1 MTTVGAWRAEVS
13 DSFRPISG
21 SFRQAS
27 RPRLCY
33 LHGMSQQQRLLIGLL
48 CGLVAGAFWGG
59 VFLAPKLLHA
69 FTPLQ
74 MTAGR
79 YLCYG
84 LASAVLLGPS
94 ARRVLARLT
103 WADWR
108 DLAGLS
114 LLGNIAYYVC
124 LAVSV
129 QIAGVA
135 PASLIIGLL
144 PVTITLVGAKPGEG
158 VALRRLVA
166 PLLLVGAGVVC
177 INIAAFQS
185 ATNISVAR
193 LSLGLLAAAGAL
205 VLWTVYAVWNAR
217 RLAATPRFNSHEWS
231 LLTGVV
237 TGLLSLLLVIPAF
250 LGGASHIP
258 NAWLLF
264 WGVSLAV
271 ALGASVIGNGLWNAA
286 SRLLPLSLSG
296 QLIVFETLFALL
308 YGFLHEA
315 RWPQP
320 LEAAAIVL
328 MLAGVLWSVHLH
340 RPDTEAHPAE

>member
-1 MTTVGAWRAEVS
+1 MDHR
-13 DSFRPISG
+13 R
-21 SFRQAS
+21 
-27 RPRLCY
+27 
-33 LHGMSQQQRLLIGLL
+33 RLLIGLL

-59 VFLAPKLLHA
+59 VFLAPRLLAA

-79 YLCYG
+79 YVCYG
-84 LASAVLLGPS
+84 LASAALLAPA
-94 ARRVLARLT
+94 ARGVMARMTL
-103 WADWR
+103 ADWR

-114 LLGNIAYYVC
+114 LLGNIVYYVC

-129 QIAGVA
+129 QIAGVV

-144 PVTITLVGAKPGEG
+144 PVTITLVGARENGKGQGGG
-158 VALRRLVA
+158 VALRRLAA
-166 PLLLVGAGVVC
+166 PLLLVAAGVAC
-177 INIAAFQS
+177 INVAAFQT
-185 ATNISVAR
+185 AGDVGVGR
-193 LSLGLLAAAGAL
+193 LVLGLLAAVGAL
-205 VLWTVYAVWNAR
+205 AVWTVYAVWNAR

-250 LGGASHIP
+250 VGGAPHVP
-258 NAWLLF
+258 AGWALF

-271 ALGASVIGNGLWNAA
+271 ALGASVIGNGLWNTA

-308 YGFLHEA
+308 YGFLHDA
-315 RWPQP
+315 RWPLP
-320 LEAAAIVL
+320 LETAAIVL

-340 RPDTEAHPAE
+340 RPAAQAHPAE

>member
-1 MTTVGAWRAEVS
+1 
-13 DSFRPISG
+13 
-21 SFRQAS
+21 
-27 RPRLCY
+27 
-33 LHGMSQQQRLLIGLL
+33 MSQKQRLLIGLL

-59 VFLAPKLLHA
+59 VFLAPKLLYA

-84 LASAVLLGPS
+84 LASAALLAPG
-94 ARRVLARLT
+94 ARKVLARLT
-103 WADWR
+103 LTDWR

-114 LLGNIAYYVC
+114 LLGNIVYYVC
-124 LAVSV
+124 LAIAV

-144 PVTITLVGAKPGEG
+144 PVTITLVGAQNRLGPGEG
-158 VALRRLVA
+158 VPLRRLVA
-166 PLLLVGAGVVC
+166 PLLLVAGGVLC
-177 INIAAFQS
+177 INIAAFQTV
-185 ATNISVAR
+185 TNVSVAR
-193 LSLGLLAAAGAL
+193 LSLGLLAAVGAL
-205 VLWTVYAVWNAR
+205 VVWTVYAVWNAR

-250 LGGASHIP
+250 FLRAAVHVP
-258 NAWLLF
+258 AAWTLF

-308 YGFLHEA
+308 YGFLHEG
-315 RWPQP
+315 RWPLP
-320 LEAAAIVL
+320 LESAAIVL
-328 MLAGVLWSVHLH
+328 MVAGVLWSVHLH
-340 RPDTEAHPAE
+340 RPASEPVH

>member
-1 MTTVGAWRAEVS
+1 MT
-13 DSFRPISG
+13 
-21 SFRQAS
+21 
-27 RPRLCY
+27 
-33 LHGMSQQQRLLIGLL
+33 HQQRLLIGLL

-84 LASAVLLGPS
+84 LASAVLLAPA
-94 ARRVLARLT
+94 ARGVLGRLT
-103 WADWR
+103 LADWR

-114 LLGNIAYYVC
+114 LLGNIVYYVG

-144 PVTITLVGAKPGEG
+144 PVTITLVGAHENGRGPGEG
-158 VALRRLVA
+158 VALRRLAA
-166 PLLLVGAGVVC
+166 PLLLVAAGVAC
-177 INIAAFQS
+177 INVAAFQ
-185 ATNISVAR
+185 TAR
-193 LSLGLLAAAGAL
+193 EVGVGRLVLGLLAAVGAL
-205 VLWTVYAVWNAR
+205 VVWTAYAVWNAR

-237 TGLLSLLLVIPAF
+237 TGLLSLLLVVPAF
-250 LGGASHIP
+250 LGGTSHVQ
-258 NAWLLF
+258 NAWALF

-308 YGFLHEA
+308 YGFLHEG
-315 RWPQP
+315 RWPRG
-320 LEAAAIVL
+320 LETAAIVL
-328 MLAGVLWSVHLH
+328 MLTGVLWSVRLH
-340 RPDTEAHPAE
+340 RPAKEALAAG

>member
-1 MTTVGAWRAEVS
+1 MT
-13 DSFRPISG
+13 
-21 SFRQAS
+21 
-27 RPRLCY
+27 
-33 LHGMSQQQRLLIGLL
+33 HQQRLLIGLA

-59 VFLAPKLLHA
+59 VFLAPELLAA

-79 YLCYG
+79 YVCYG
-84 LASAVLLGPS
+84 LASAALLAPT
-94 ARRVLARLT
+94 ARKVFKRLT
-103 WADWR
+103 LADWR

-114 LLGNIAYYVC
+114 LLGNIVYYVC

-158 VALRRLVA
+158 VPLRKLAAPLALVA
-166 PLLLVGAGVVC
+166 AGVVC
-177 INIAAFQS
+177 INVAAFQT
-185 ATNISVAR
+185 ATDVSVTR

-205 VLWTVYAVWNAR
+205 AVWTVYAVWNAR

-231 LLTGVV
+231 LLTGLV
-237 TGLLSLLLVIPAF
+237 TGLLSLLLIVPAF
-250 LGGASHIP
+250 LPGAPHAP
-258 NAWLLF
+258 DAWMLF
-264 WGVSLAV
+264 WGVSLAA

-308 YGFLHEA
+308 YGFLHEG
-315 RWPQP
+315 RWPLP
-320 LEAAAIVL
+320 LETAAIVL
-328 MLAGVLWSVHLH
+328 MLAGVLWSVQLH
-340 RPDTEAHPAE
+340 RPTAEGHPAE

>member
-1 MTTVGAWRAEVS
+1 
-13 DSFRPISG
+13 
-21 SFRQAS
+21 
-27 RPRLCY
+27 
-33 LHGMSQQQRLLIGLL
+33 MSQQQRLLIGLL
-48 CGLVAGAFWGG
+48 CGLIAGAFWGG

-79 YLCYG
+79 YVCYG
-84 LASAVLLGPS
+84 LASAALLGPS

-103 WADWR
+103 LADWR

-114 LLGNIAYYVC
+114 LLGNIVYYVG
-124 LAVSV
+124 LAISV

-144 PVTITLVGAKPGEG
+144 PVTITLVGAQKSGKGPGEG
-158 VALRRLVA
+158 VPLRRLAA
-166 PLLLVGAGVVC
+166 PLLLVAAGVLC
-177 INIAAFQS
+177 INIAAFQT
-185 ATNISVAR
+185 ATDVSVAR

-205 VLWTVYAVWNAR
+205 AVWTVFAVWNAR

-250 LGGASHIP
+250 FLGGAEHVP
-258 NAWLLF
+258 DAWMLF

-315 RWPQP
+315 RWPLP
-320 LEAAAIVL
+320 LETAAIVL

-340 RPDTEAHPAE
+340 RPDAEAH

>member
-1 MTTVGAWRAEVS
+1 MT
-13 DSFRPISG
+13 
-21 SFRQAS
+21 
-27 RPRLCY
+27 
-33 LHGMSQQQRLLIGLL
+33 HQQRLLIGLT

-59 VFLAPKLLHA
+59 VFLAPELLRA

-84 LASAVLLGPS
+84 LASALLLASS

-103 WADWR
+103 LADWR

-114 LLGNIAYYVC
+114 LLGNIVYYVG

-144 PVTITLVGAKPGEG
+144 PVTITLVGAERGQG
-158 VALRRLVA
+158 VALRRLAA
-166 PLLLVGAGVVC
+166 PLLLVAAGVVC
-177 INIAAFQS
+177 INIAAFQTVTQVS
-185 ATNISVAR
+185 AGR

-205 VLWTVYAVWNAR
+205 AVWTVYAVWNAR
-217 RLAATPRFNSHEWS
+217 RLAATPRFTSHEWS

-237 TGLLSLLLVIPAF
+237 TGLLSLLLIVPAF
-250 LGGASHIP
+250 AHGKTHAQGR
-258 NAWLLF
+258 WMLF
-264 WGVSLAV
+264 GGVSLAV

-308 YGFLHEA
+308 YGFLHEG
-315 RWPQP
+315 RWPHP
-320 LEAAAIVL
+320 LETAAIVL

-340 RPDTEAHPAE
+340 RPSAEAHPAQ

>member
-1 MTTVGAWRAEVS
+1 
-13 DSFRPISG
+13 
-21 SFRQAS
+21 
-27 RPRLCY
+27 
-33 LHGMSQQQRLLIGLL
+33 MSQQQRLLIGLL
-48 CGLVAGAFWGG
+48 CGLIAGAFWGG

-79 YLCYG
+79 YVCYG
-84 LASAVLLGPS
+84 LASAALLGPS

-103 WADWR
+103 LADWR

-114 LLGNIAYYVC
+114 LLGNIVYYVG
-124 LAVSV
+124 LAISV

-144 PVTITLVGAKPGEG
+144 PVTITLVGAQKSGKGPGEG
-158 VALRRLVA
+158 VPLRRLAA
-166 PLLLVGAGVVC
+166 PLLLVAAGVLC
-177 INIAAFQS
+177 INIAAFQT
-185 ATNISVAR
+185 ATDVSVAR

-205 VLWTVYAVWNAR
+205 AVWTVFAVWNAR

-250 LGGASHIP
+250 FLGGAEHVP
-258 NAWLLF
+258 DAWMLF
-264 WGVSLAV
+264 WSVSLAV

-315 RWPQP
+315 RWPLP
-320 LEAAAIVL
+320 LETAAIVL

-340 RPDTEAHPAE
+340 RPDAEAH

>member
-1 MTTVGAWRAEVS
+1 
-13 DSFRPISG
+13 
-21 SFRQAS
+21 
-27 RPRLCY
+27 
-33 LHGMSQQQRLLIGLL
+33 MSQQRRLLVGLL
-48 CGLVAGAFWGG
+48 YGLIAGALWGG
-59 VFLAPKLLHA
+59 VFLAPKLLAA

-84 LASAVLLGPS
+84 LASAILLAPS
-94 ARRVLARLT
+94 ARSVLARLT
-103 WADWR
+103 LADWR

-114 LLGNIAYYVC
+114 LLGNLVYYVG

-144 PVTITLVGAKPGEG
+144 PVTITLVGTKPGEG
-158 VALRRLVA
+158 VPLRRLAA
-166 PLLLVGAGVVC
+166 PLLLVAAGVAC
-177 INIAAFQS
+177 INVSAFQTVTTLS
-185 ATNISVAR
+185 AAR

-205 VLWTVYAVWNAR
+205 VVWTAFAVWNAR

-250 LGGASHIP
+250 VGGASHASG
-258 NAWLLF
+258 AWMLF
-264 WGVSLAV
+264 GGVSLAV

-308 YGFLHEA
+308 YGFLHEG
-315 RWPQP
+315 RWPLP
-320 LEAAAIVL
+320 LEGAAIAL
-328 MLAGVLWSVHLH
+328 MLAGVLWSVQLH
-340 RPDTEAHPAE
+340 RPGAEVHAAA

>member
-1 MTTVGAWRAEVS
+1 
-13 DSFRPISG
+13 
-21 SFRQAS
+21 
-27 RPRLCY
+27 
-33 LHGMSQQQRLLIGLL
+33 MSQQQRLLIGLL
-48 CGLVAGAFWGG
+48 CGLIAGAFWGG

-79 YLCYG
+79 YVCYG
-84 LASAVLLGPS
+84 LASAALLGPS

-103 WADWR
+103 LADWR

-114 LLGNIAYYVC
+114 LLGNIVYYVG
-124 LAVSV
+124 LAISV

-144 PVTITLVGAKPGEG
+144 PVTLTLVGAQKSGKGPGEG
-158 VALRRLVA
+158 VPLRRLAA
-166 PLLLVGAGVVC
+166 PLLLVAAGVLC
-177 INIAAFQS
+177 INIAAFQT
-185 ATNISVAR
+185 ATDVSVAR

-205 VLWTVYAVWNAR
+205 AVWTVFAVWNAR

-250 LGGASHIP
+250 FLGGAEHVP
-258 NAWLLF
+258 DAWMLF

-315 RWPQP
+315 RWPLP
-320 LEAAAIVL
+320 LETAAIVL

-340 RPDTEAHPAE
+340 RPDAEAH

>member
-1 MTTVGAWRAEVS
+1 
-13 DSFRPISG
+13 
-21 SFRQAS
+21 
-27 RPRLCY
+27 
-33 LHGMSQQQRLLIGLL
+33 
-48 CGLVAGAFWGG
+48 
-59 VFLAPKLLHA
+59 
-69 FTPLQ
+69 
-74 MTAGR
+74 
-79 YLCYG
+79 
-84 LASAVLLGPS
+84 VLG
-94 ARRVLARLT
+94 RLT
-103 WADWR
+103 LADWR

-158 VALRRLVA
+158 VALRRLAA
-166 PLLLVGAGVVC
+166 PLLLVAAGVAC
-177 INIAAFQS
+177 INVAAFQT
-185 ATNISVAR
+185 AGGIGVGR
-193 LSLGLLAAAGAL
+193 LVLGLLAAVGAL
-205 VLWTVYAVWNAR
+205 ALWTAYAVWNAR

-237 TGLLSLLLVIPAF
+237 TGLLSLLLVVPAFWPAF
-250 LGGASHIP
+250 LGGAPHVPS
-258 NAWLLF
+258 AWTLF

-296 QLIVFETLFALL
+296 QLIVFETLFALI
-308 YGFLHEA
+308 YGFLHDA
-315 RWPQP
+315 RWPLP

-340 RPDTEAHPAE
+340 RPDAQGHPAE

>member
-1 MTTVGAWRAEVS
+1 MT
-13 DSFRPISG
+13 
-21 SFRQAS
+21 
-27 RPRLCY
+27 
-33 LHGMSQQQRLLIGLL
+33 QQQRLLIGLA
-48 CGLVAGAFWGG
+48 CGLIAGAFWGG
-59 VFLAPKLLHA
+59 VFLAPELLRA

-79 YLCYG
+79 YVCYG
-84 LASAVLLGPS
+84 LASAALLAPTARKVLG
-94 ARRVLARLT
+94 RLT
-103 WADWR
+103 LADWR

-114 LLGNIAYYVC
+114 LLGNIVYYVC

-158 VALRRLVA
+158 VALRKLAA
-166 PLLLVGAGVVC
+166 PLLLVAAGVVC
-177 INIAAFQS
+177 INIAAFQTV
-185 ATNISVAR
+185 TNVSVAR
-193 LSLGLLAAAGAL
+193 LSLGLLAGVGAL
-205 VLWTVYAVWNAR
+205 VVWTVYAVWNAR

-250 LGGASHIP
+250 FLRAAVHVP
-258 NAWLLF
+258 AAWTLF

-308 YGFLHEA
+308 YGFLHEG
-315 RWPQP
+315 RWPLP
-320 LEAAAIVL
+320 LEVAAIVL

-340 RPDTEAHPAE
+340 RPDAEAHPTE